1 MRNVLLIL
9 LFLMLAIPLVA
20 QDTPFP
26 AETTAMVN
34 LRTGPGLEY
43 AVIAILPYESVVDAT
58 GRNGNWIQVTVDGSQ
73 GWVYGRYLRV
83 QGGVDRL
90 PEVGVPPVPESEMVE
105 PITPSQTNDTPTGVI
120 SGISSNVRQI
130 FQRGQQLGNRAD
142 VFAKVGDSIT
152 ASGDFLRPI
161 ADGGLI
167 LGTYG
172 YLQPVVEY
180 FSQAT
185 ARDHNSFGSTSV
197 AARAAWTTSDVLN
210 PSLAAPGLCQV
221 GVETPLECEYR
232 LIQPAVALIMFG
244 TNDVHLLDLNA
255 YEANLRRI
263 VEISMDRGVIPVL
276 STIPEQPARVGLV
289 APLNAMIQRVASA
302 YRVPLWHYYEATRNL
317 PNYGI
322 SVDNI
327 HPSVNPLAPGSA
339 AVFTPDNLGYGYNVR
354 NLTALQVL
362 DALWRQVLR

>member
-1 MRNVLLIL
+1 MRNVLLIS
-9 LFLMLAIPLVA
+9 LFLALTIPLAA
-20 QDTPFP
+20 QDVSIS

-43 AVIAILPYESVVDAT
+43 VVIAILPYESVVAAT
-58 GRNGNWIQVTVDGSQ
+58 GRNGNWIQVRIDGDQ

-90 PEVGVPPVPESEMVE
+90 PEVVAPQEPESETVE
-105 PITPSQTNDTPTGVI
+105 PIVPLPSNDTPRGVVSGTG
-120 SGISSNVRQI
+120 SNVRQI

-167 LGTYG
+167 LGSYA
-172 YLQPVVEY
+172 YLQTVVEY
-180 FSQAT
+180 FSQTT
-185 ARDHNSFGSTSV
+185 ARDHNSFGSSSV
-197 AARAAWTTSDVLN
+197 AARAAWTTADVLN

-244 TNDVHLLDLNA
+244 TNDVHLLDLNT

-263 VEISMDRGVIPVL
+263 VEISVDRGVIPVL

-289 APLNAMIQRVASA
+289 APVNAIIRRVASV
-302 YRVPLWHYYEATRNL
+302 YRVPVWHYYEATQGL

-362 DALWRQVLR
+362 DAIWRQVLR